1 MMKNIKRFS
10 VIGIMGLA
18 MLFIQSCDDTTDK
31 FAITEPTAP
40 LLAELNFTQLE
51 LDAVNTSNPALTL
64 NWDEANYGIQA
75 AVNYTIQLSKEET
88 FAQPV
93 IASTITGKTSV
104 TLSTSEVNAGTSDA
118 GLNPFEWADV
128 YVRIVSSLGTQNS
141 ETIASNVVKLSVY
154 PYFNYS
160 FKEYYLVGNA
170 TAFGWDNKASDNNP
184 TLFRDNKDGN
194 NFYYTGYFDKGTVGN
209 DGEGRFKVI
218 ENKGAWSDQW
228 GTTYPDNT
236 DPIETSGDIAGNPAT
251 QAADPGRFGIQT
263 SGYYTFKVN
272 FASKEFSI
280 TPFDESGILSP
291 ASLTIKGSS
300 TADVTMTPL
309 AFDNHI
315 WSANSVRLT
324 PGEIAFVT
332 GAGSEWGN
340 TTSFSGVATDGGGSI
355 PVIVEDDYD
364 VWFNDLTGD
373 YILIPLN
380 L

>member
-10 VIGIMGLA
+10 VIGIIGLVL
-18 MLFIQSCDDTTDK
+18 LFIQSCDDTTEK
-31 FAITEPTAP
+31 FTISQPTAP
-40 LLAELNFTQLE
+40 ILAELNFTQLE

-64 NWDEANYGIQA
+64 NWDEADYGIQA

-88 FAQPV
+88 FAEPV

-104 TLSTSEVNAGTSDA
+104 TLSTSELNSGTSDA

-141 ETIASNVVKLSVY
+141 ETTASNVVKLSVY
-154 PYFNYS
+154 PYFNYA

-251 QAADPGRFGIQT
+251 QSDDPGRFGVET
-263 SGYYTFKVN
+263 SGYYTFTIN

-280 TPFDESGILSP
+280 TPFDESAIMSP

-300 TADVTMTPL
+300 TADVTMAPL
-309 AFDNHI
+309 AFDSHI

-324 PGEIAFVT
+324 PGDIAFVT
-332 GAGSEWGN
+332 GAGSEWGS